1 MKNSINKIK
10 DITMKKNH
18 LLVLLFSLIM
28 FLIGCETN
36 TDSTTTDLI
45 DGDTTNVA
53 IITGQVVD
61 AKDGSALDGAII
73 KITDGSVVKG
83 TTTGS
88 DGKFTYNF
96 ELDEDSDLS
105 VVVFKAGYF
114 QDTTRI
120 FAIVNSTTEV
130 PLFKLERDESS
141 NAGDFSGRGASI
153 YLFSQSQEFIGVK
166 ESGSNESALIV
177 FEIRDS
183 SGIVIGENNAVDVSF
198 RFGATPGGGEYLY
211 PSSMRSNALGRVSVS
226 LNTGTVAGVSQ
237 IIAEAV
243 VDGKPIVSKPINIT
257 IHGGFPD
264 ADHFSIGSDQINYP
278 YWHIL
283 GGRAEITVLV
293 GDKYSNPVR
302 EGTAVYFKTD
312 AAVIEGSAL
321 TNKQGLATVSLF
333 SGDPDPNDPTFGP
346 GFFFVYGTTI
356 NEDED
361 HISTKTLLLFSGP
374 PQVTLSPRTFSIENG
389 GSQEFTY
396 SVKDANGNPLAKG
409 CSYVI
414 NVKTGGNA
422 SASGDISIRMP
433 DVQSGH
439 TEFTFTVVDDKA
451 EEYNLSDITV
461 TLNVDGPN
469 GTASLTA
476 SGTTR

>member
-1 MKNSINKIK
+1 
-10 DITMKKNH
+10 MKKNH
-18 LLVLLFSLIM
+18 LLIVLLSLLSL
-28 FLIGCETN
+28 LIISCETKKDGGTDPTGN
-36 TDSTTTDLI
+36 DSTKIAT
-45 DGDTTNVA
+45 
-53 IITGQVVD
+53 ITGQVVD
-61 AKDGSALDGAII
+61 AKNGNALEGAII
-73 KITDGSVVKG
+73 KITDGSIVKG
-83 TTTGS
+83 TTTGN
-88 DGKFTYNF
+88 DGKFSYNF

-114 QDTTRI
+114 QDTTRV

-130 PLFKLERDESS
+130 PLFQLQRDESS

-183 SGIVIGENNAVDVSF
+183 SGVVIGENNAVDVSF

-211 PSSMRSNALGRVSVS
+211 PSSIRSNALGKVSVS

-264 ADHFSIGSDQINYP
+264 ANHFSIGSDQINYP

-283 GGRAEITVLV
+283 GGKAKITVLV

-321 TNKQGLATVSLF
+321 TNKQGLATVSLL
-333 SGDPDPNDPTFGP
+333 SGDPVPNDPTFGP

-361 HISTKTLLLFSGP
+361 HINTKTLLLFSGP
-374 PQVTLSPRTFSIENG
+374 PHITLSPRTFSIDNG

-396 SVKDANGNPLAKG
+396 SVMDANGNPLAPG
-409 CSYVI
+409 SSYVI
-414 NVKTGGNA
+414 EVKTGGDA
-422 SASGDISIRMP
+422 SANGDINVRMP

-439 TEFTFTVVDDKA
+439 TEFTFTVVDGKA
-451 EEYNLSDITV
+451 DEVNPSDITV
-461 TLNVDGPN
+461 TLNVGGPN